1 MKINT
6 TRFGEV
12 GVDESRII
20 RMKGGILGFE
30 HLKKYIVL
38 VHNEKTPFLWFQSV
52 DDGTIAFVIINPQL
66 IKADYEP
73 LINDEEVGRLEI
85 GDAQDVVLMA
95 IVTIRPTPFMVT
107 ANLRAPIV
115 INAKQRLAAQ
125 VVLDDQELPIQYD
138 ITDKKQRAAGS
149 FPDDFATEKISSLSY
164 ALSP

>member
-12 GVDESRII
+12 GVDENRII
-20 RMKGGILGFE
+20 HMQGGILGFE
-30 HLKKYIVL
+30 HLKNYVIL
-38 VHNEKTPFLWFQSV
+38 VHNEGTPFLWFQSV
-52 DDGTIAFVIINPQL
+52 DDGTIAFVVINPQL

-73 LINDEEVGRLEI
+73 LINDAEVGRLEI
-85 GDAQDVVLMA
+85 GDARDVVLMA
-95 IVTIRPTPFMVT
+95 IVTIRSIPFMVT

-138 ITDKKQRAAGS
+138 ITDKKQTAAGS
-149 FPDDFATEKISSLSY
+149 LSDDFATEKISSLSY
-164 ALSP
+164 LKL